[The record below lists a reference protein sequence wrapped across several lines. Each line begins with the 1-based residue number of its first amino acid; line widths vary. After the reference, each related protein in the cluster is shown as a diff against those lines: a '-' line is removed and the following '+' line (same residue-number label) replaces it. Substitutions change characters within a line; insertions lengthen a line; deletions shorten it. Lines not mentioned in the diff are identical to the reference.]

1 MIETVLQIENGA
13 YPFDEDVTGAAIIK
27 VQDIQSF
34 TSLRILQEKRSQ
46 MQAKAKLLDSAYLIR
61 LLKVYQQDLNLHYL
75 YEFVPYSL
83 KGYISKT
90 YLIGKQ

>member
-34 TSLRILQEKRSQ
+34 TSLRILQEKRS
-46 MQAKAKLLDSAYLIR
+46 
-61 LLKVYQQDLNLHYL
+61 
-75 YEFVPYSL
+75 
-83 KGYISKT
+83 
-90 YLIGKQ
+90 